1 MKILEYDEG
10 RDFGRV
16 ELLYRDAQWIIYLE
30 DIERLKRAYQN
41 SFISLVAYDHEKLV
55 GVVRAVG
62 DGETIL
68 YIQDIIV
75 HTSSQRKN
83 IGSKLILQLL
93 EKYSHIR
100 QIILLTENETKTIGF
115 YDSLGFKDV
124 DILNCV
130 AFAKIK

>member
-1 MKILEYDEG
+1 MIILEYNEE
-10 RDFGRV
+10 RDFDRV
-16 ELLYRDAQWIIYLE
+16 ELLYRDAQWMIYLE
-30 DIERLKRAYQN
+30 DIERLRRAFQN
-41 SFISLVAYDHEKLV
+41 SLIALVAYDHEKLV

-100 QIILLTENETKTIGF
+100 QIILLTENETQTIGF

-124 DILNCV
+124 GVLNCV

>member
-1 MKILEYDEG
+1 MIILEYSEE
-10 RDFGRV
+10 RDFDRV
-16 ELLYRDAQWIIYLE
+16 ELLYRDAQWMIYLE
-30 DIERLKRAYQN
+30 DIERLRRAYQN
-41 SFISLVAYDHEKLV
+41 SLIAFVAYDREKLV

-75 HTSSQRKN
+75 HSSSQRKN

-124 DILNCV
+124 DGLNCV

>member
-1 MKILEYDEG
+1 MKILEYDEE

-41 SFISLVAYDHEKLV
+41 SFISLVAYDHEELV

-75 HTSSQRKN
+75 HTSSQREN